1 MDNADQGD
9 EENTDEINVEADGE
23 ENMDGT
29 DDEQNLPGQVV
40 AWNLLKTKLLQ
51 GVPKNAPSGHMK
63 N

>member
-9 EENTDEINVEADGE
+9 EQNTDQINVEVDGE

-40 AWNLLKTKLLQ
+40 A
-51 GVPKNAPSGHMK
+51 
-63 N
+63 